1 MTDTAVASAT
11 PTIDSAIDRAL
22 AENRIVGAVAL
33 VAQNGEIVYR
43 RAAGLAD
50 RERAIPMR
58 EHAVFRL
65 ASLTK
70 PLDTAAALRMVELGK
85 IALAD
90 PVARY
95 LPDFHPSLPSGE
107 TP

>member
-22 AENRIVGAVAL
+22 AENRVVGAVAL
-33 VAQNGEIVYR
+33 VAQDGEIVYR

-50 RERAIPMR
+50 RESGTPMR

-70 PLDTAAALRMVELGK
+70 PLVTAGGLRVGGLGQFP
-85 IALAD
+85 LAG
-90 PVARY
+90 PGTRAPPGFR
-95 LPDFHPSLPSGE
+95 PA
-107 TP
+107 